1 MSSGSARSWLRF
13 AGLALAA
20 LLAACAAPQWEK
32 PGATR
37 AEVLSRLGRPTATYA
52 LPDGER
58 LQYSQQPAGTQVH
71 NLDFDAAG
79 RLVRVEQTLDP
90 GKFGRIQIDRWNARD
105 LALLLGKPAWV
116 ERVALFDGVVWTY
129 RYRDVSGFG
138 FRRLHV
144 HLDPSGVVRK
154 WLITEE
160 IEPEPR
166 KLFPER
172 H

>member
-1 MSSGSARSWLRF
+1 M
-13 AGLALAA
+13 
-20 LLAACAAPQWEK
+20 LLVGCAAPQWEK
-32 PGATR
+32 PGAPR
-37 AEVLSRLGRPTATYA
+37 ADVLSRLGKPTARYA

-58 LQYSQQPAGTQVH
+58 LQYSQQPAGIQVH
-71 NLDFDAAG
+71 NLDFDATG

-90 GKFGRIQIDRWNARD
+90 GKFGRIQIDRWTARD
-105 LALLLGKPAWV
+105 VELMFGKPALL

-138 FRRLHV
+138 FRRLHL

-166 KLFPER
+166 EFPER
-172 H
+172 R

>member
-1 MSSGSARSWLRF
+1 MSTGIARSLLRL

-20 LLAACAAPQWEK
+20 LLAACASPQWEK
-32 PGATR
+32 PGAPR
-37 AEVLSRLGRPTATYA
+37 AEVLARLGKPTAVYA
-52 LPDGER
+52 LAEGER
-58 LQYSQQPAGTQVH
+58 LQYSQQPAGTEVH

-90 GKFGRIQIDRWNARD
+90 NKFGRIQIDRWTARD
-105 LALLLGKPAWV
+105 VELLFGKPALV
-116 ERVALFDGVVWTY
+116 ERVVLFDGVVWTY

-144 HLDPSGVVRK
+144 HLDRSGVVRK

-166 KLFPER
+166 EWPEQR
-172 H
+172 

>member
-1 MSSGSARSWLRF
+1 MSAGVARSLLRL

-37 AEVLSRLGRPTATYA
+37 AEVLARLGRPTASYG

-79 RLVRVEQTLDP
+79 RLLRVEQALDP
-90 GKFGRIQIDRWNARD
+90 ARFGRIQIDRWTAREVE
-105 LALLLGKPAWV
+105 LQFGKPAWV
-116 ERVALFDGVVWTY
+116 ERVVLFDGVVWTY

-138 FRRLHV
+138 FRRLHL

-154 WLITEE
+154 WLTTEE

-166 KLFPER
+166 EFPER
-172 H
+172 R